1 MALID
6 VIKYDGSPDALVW
19 KHPETELG
27 TWTQLIVNQSQEAI
41 LFKDGR
47 ALDLYGPGRH
57 TLSTANIPILNNII
71 NLPFG
76 GKSPFSAEVWYINK
90 VSSLDVK
97 WGTSSPIQL
106 QDPKYNIIV
115 PVRAFGQLGIEIED
129 SRKFLT
135 KLVGTLRGFTQ
146 NTLIEYFRGLI
157 GMNINSLITSYLVH
171 KKISVLEINAF
182 TSEMSDHFKNA
193 VAPSMEE
200 YGINVLNLYVQSVN
214 LPESDPSVKRLRDAL
229 ARKAEMDIL
238 GYNYQQE
245 RTFDTLE
252 GAAKNEGSMQA
263 GMMGS
268 GLGFGMGAGI
278 GGPLGNAMSELA
290 GAMNTKAIDKQ
301 AAAYRIC
308 SNCQHAN
315 EGNSAFCSSC
325 GQPLAENMQHA
336 AAKETVATCNVCGS
350 PIQKNSKFCPNCGDK
365 YFACPRCGTD
375 NPENSLECEKC
386 KEPLPRRCPKCS
398 ELVPGGSKFCG
409 NCGTEVVL
417 RCNSCGHEVGPN
429 QKFCLEC
436 GAGLL
441 EGGND

>member
-6 VIKYDGSPDALVW
+6 VIKYDGSPDVLVW

-146 NTLIEYFRGLI
+146 NTLVEYFRGLI

-182 TSEMSDHFKNA
+182 TSEMSDHFKSS
-193 VAPSMEE
+193 VASAMEE

-252 GAAKNEGSMQA
+252 GAAKNEGSVQA
-263 GMMGS
+263 GIMGT

-278 GGPLGNAMSELA
+278 GGSIGNAMSELA
-290 GAMNTKAIDKQ
+290 GAMNTKATNKQ
-301 AAAYRIC
+301 AAYRIC

-315 EGNSAFCSSC
+315 EENSAFCSSC
-325 GQPLAENMQHA
+325 GQPLAENIQHA
-336 AAKETVATCNVCGS
+336 AAKETVANCNVCGS
-350 PIQKNSKFCPNCGDK
+350 PIQKDSKFCPNCGDK

-375 NPENSLECEKC
+375 NPENSLECVKC

-398 ELVPGGSKFCG
+398 ELVPGSSKFCG